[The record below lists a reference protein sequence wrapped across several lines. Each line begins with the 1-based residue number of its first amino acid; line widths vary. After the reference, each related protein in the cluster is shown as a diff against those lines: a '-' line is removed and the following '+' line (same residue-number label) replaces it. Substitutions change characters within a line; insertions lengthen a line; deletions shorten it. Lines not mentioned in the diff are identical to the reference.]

1 MTSIKEVFPSNHLK
15 TTRCFL
21 IVSRMVSTHY
31 RPTSCS
37 KIKKLSYSCQCLYL
51 QTNTRSCH
59 NNMKFRAQFKIEIAI
74 GNTFA
79 TNIPPIALVEFASLK
94 VLSPIFLQS
103 KPTTHLNYIIYI
115 LHG

>member
-1 MTSIKEVFPSNHLK
+1 
-15 TTRCFL
+15 
-21 IVSRMVSTHY
+21 
-31 RPTSCS
+31 
-37 KIKKLSYSCQCLYL
+37 
-51 QTNTRSCH
+51 
-59 NNMKFRAQFKIEIAI
+59 MKFRAQFKIEIAI
-74 GNTFA
+74 GNNFA